1 VDGEELIFTNKRNA
15 QQQLEQEY
23 YDTSKVTLE
32 LLCIISFNN
41 FKSLATLNT
50 ADTKKFL
57 DQVLGFYT
65 LTEYADICK
74 QLRSDNQ
81 SQISLIS
88 NTIEKLESQVKKL
101 EELSNMEVINGD
113 IVSVKQEINSLMVL
127 KDQLTN
133 EFKQELSIV
142 KDRQKDLNG
151 KKITLVTLGKHK
163 KEEID
168 FIEKGVCP
176 TCGAKID
183 QSQLEVKKQER
194 EVLLEQYNTIDKQC
208 KEVLEELVKLDEKYN
223 ANVNEFNSK
232 INESKILLTR
242 LEEQAK
248 RIKIN
253 TSEIEIIKQNIKG
266 NEELLNKYQGEDVEW
281 EQLYNILSVQVRS
294 KILQSFI
301 PALNK
306 NILKYV
312 QRLHLPYIVE
322 FDSNFK
328 CNISI
333 CGMDKD
339 IPVSSLSTGQ
349 LKTVDMVIILGVL
362 GTVIGSNGI
371 NILFLDEL
379 FSNLD
384 AGLRNEMCSVLRESL
399 KPESTIF
406 IISHTDLED
415 KYFDGNI
422 YMKLEVKDFVV
433 NHSAPN
439 ADLMVADFVHQNQDK
454 KEVELKFRHA
464 LSKVEFLFNTLKDS
478 DATVYVQSL
487 KVEKVLTKSTLT
499 VTENTGTDKATKPIL
514 FAWATPTVE
523 QTFVDDYDKTAA
535 VPVDTEKL
543 DANAELDV
551 KALMLTETATNFCT
565 WLVMPQPITNL
576 QVKITYVIGKRQFE
590 SIFPLSATN
599 ITAWGANQYVRYT
612 ITLAPNKISF
622 NPSVEDWDQFDAV
635 EDVEGDSN
643 TTGDQDITMQN

>member
-1 VDGEELIFTNKRNA
+1 MYIQKIKIENFKSIYDPIEIDFSIVNGFWKISGSVGAGKTSIGEAIIYGLFGSVGGKNQADLISWGRKHGMIEIWCTSKARNIYIKRELNSYGQSPIYVEVDGEELIFTNKRNA

-208 KEVLEELVKLDEKYN
+208 KEVLGELVKLDEKHN
-223 ANVNEFNSK
+223 ADVNEFNSK

-422 YMKLEVKDFVV
+422 YMKLEVKDQYEKHSKAIIEKFEE
-433 NHSAPN
+433 NH
-439 ADLMVADFVHQNQDK
+439 
-454 KEVELKFRHA
+454 
-464 LSKVEFLFNTLKDS
+464 
-478 DATVYVQSL
+478 
-487 KVEKVLTKSTLT
+487 
-499 VTENTGTDKATKPIL
+499 
-514 FAWATPTVE
+514 
-523 QTFVDDYDKTAA
+523 
-535 VPVDTEKL
+535 
-543 DANAELDV
+543 
-551 KALMLTETATNFCT
+551 
-565 WLVMPQPITNL
+565 
-576 QVKITYVIGKRQFE
+576 
-590 SIFPLSATN
+590 
-599 ITAWGANQYVRYT
+599 
-612 ITLAPNKISF
+612 
-622 NPSVEDWDQFDAV
+622 
-635 EDVEGDSN
+635 
-643 TTGDQDITMQN
+643 

>member
-1 VDGEELIFTNKRNA
+1 MHIQKIRIENFKSIYEPLEIDFGEVRGFWKISGSVGAGKTSIGEAIIYGLFGTVGGKNQSDLISWGRKHGVVEVWCTSKARNIYIKRELNSYGQSPIYVEVDGEELIFTNKRNA
-15 QQQLEQEY
+15 QTQLEQEY

-65 LTEYADICK
+65 LTEYSDACK
-74 QLRSDNQ
+74 QLRSDNL
-81 SQISLIS
+81 SKINQISS
-88 NTIEKLESQVKKL
+88 TIGKLESQVRKL
-101 EELSNMEVINGD
+101 EEISSMEVITGN
-113 IVSVKQEINSLMVL
+113 IVEVKQEIDSLLIL
-127 KDQLTN
+127 KDQLEKSIKLEILN
-133 EFKQELSIV
+133 KKEEQQELN
-142 KDRQKDLNG
+142 K
-151 KKITLVTLGKHK
+151 KKISLVTLGRHK

-176 TCGAKID
+176 TCGAAID
-183 QSQLEVKKQER
+183 QSQLEIKKKER
-194 EVLLEQYNTIDKQC
+194 DVLLEQYNTVS
-208 KEVLEELVKLDEKYN
+208 KEVDRVVGELRQLDDKMSN
-223 ANVNEFNSK
+223 ATSEYKTK
-232 INESKILLTR
+232 IDESKILLTR

-253 TSEIEIIKQNIKG
+253 TSEIETLKQNIED
-266 NEELLNKYQGEDVEW
+266 NEKLLTEYQSEDASW
-281 EQLYNILSVQVRS
+281 EQLYNILSVQIRS

-328 CNISI
+328 CSISL

-384 AGLRNEMCSVLRESL
+384 AGLRNEMCCVLRESL
-399 KPESTIF
+399 KPDSTIF

-422 YMKLEVKDFVV
+422 YMKLEVKDQYEK
-433 NHSAPN
+433 HSRA
-439 ADLMVADFVHQNQDK
+439 
-454 KEVELKFRHA
+454 
-464 LSKVEFLFNTLKDS
+464 SI
-478 DATVYVQSL
+478 
-487 KVEKVLTKSTLT
+487 EK
-499 VTENTGTDKATKPIL
+499 I
-514 FAWATPTVE
+514 
-523 QTFVDDYDKTAA
+523 
-535 VPVDTEKL
+535 
-543 DANAELDV
+543 
-551 KALMLTETATNFCT
+551 
-565 WLVMPQPITNL
+565 
-576 QVKITYVIGKRQFE
+576 
-590 SIFPLSATN
+590 
-599 ITAWGANQYVRYT
+599 
-612 ITLAPNKISF
+612 
-622 NPSVEDWDQFDAV
+622 
-635 EDVEGDSN
+635 EGDH
-643 TTGDQDITMQN
+643 

>member
-1 VDGEELIFTNKRNA
+1 MYIQKIRIENFKSIYEPLEIDFGEVRGFWKISGSVGAGKTSIGEAIIYGLFGTVGGKNQSDLISWGRKHGVVEVWCTSKARNIYIKRELNSYGQSPIYVEVDGEELIFTNKRNA
-15 QQQLEQEY
+15 QAQLEQEY
-23 YDTSKVTLE
+23 YDTSRVTLE

-65 LTEYADICK
+65 LTEYADVCK
-74 QLRSDNQ
+74 QLRSDNLTKI
-81 SQISLIS
+81 SQISS
-88 NTIEKLESQVKKL
+88 TIGKLESQVRKL
-101 EELSNMEVINGD
+101 EEISRMEVITGN
-113 IVSVKQEINSLMVL
+113 IVEVKQEIDSLLIL
-127 KDQLTN
+127 KEQL
-133 EFKQELSIV
+133 E
-142 KDRQKDLNG
+142 KDIKREILAKKEEQSEWNK
-151 KKITLVTLGKHK
+151 KKISLVTLGRHK

-176 TCGAKID
+176 TCGAPID
-183 QSQLEVKKQER
+183 QSQLEVKKKER
-194 EVLLEQYNTIDKQC
+194 EVLLDQYNTVS
-208 KEVLEELVKLDEKYN
+208 KEVDRVVGELRQLDDKMTTATSEYKT
-223 ANVNEFNSK
+223 K
-232 INESKILLTR
+232 IDESKVLLTR

-253 TSEIEIIKQNIKG
+253 TSEIEVLKQNIEG
-266 NEELLNKYQGEDVEW
+266 NEALLTEYQSEDTSW
-281 EQLYNILSVQVRS
+281 EQLYNILSVQIRS

-328 CNISI
+328 CNISL

-384 AGLRNEMCSVLRESL
+384 AGLRNEMCCVLRESL
-399 KPESTIF
+399 KPDSTIF

-422 YMKLEVKDFVV
+422 YMKLEVKDQYEK
-433 NHSAPN
+433 HSRA
-439 ADLMVADFVHQNQDK
+439 
-454 KEVELKFRHA
+454 
-464 LSKVEFLFNTLKDS
+464 SI
-478 DATVYVQSL
+478 
-487 KVEKVLTKSTLT
+487 EK
-499 VTENTGTDKATKPIL
+499 I
-514 FAWATPTVE
+514 
-523 QTFVDDYDKTAA
+523 
-535 VPVDTEKL
+535 
-543 DANAELDV
+543 
-551 KALMLTETATNFCT
+551 
-565 WLVMPQPITNL
+565 
-576 QVKITYVIGKRQFE
+576 
-590 SIFPLSATN
+590 
-599 ITAWGANQYVRYT
+599 
-612 ITLAPNKISF
+612 
-622 NPSVEDWDQFDAV
+622 
-635 EDVEGDSN
+635 EGDH
-643 TTGDQDITMQN
+643 

>member
-1 VDGEELIFTNKRNA
+1 MQIQKIRIENFKSIYEPLEIDFNDVKGFWKISGSVGAGKTSIGEAIIYGLFGSVGGKNQADLISWGRKHGMIEIWCISKARNIYIKRELNSYGQSPIYVEVDGEELIFTNKRNA

-74 QLRSDNQ
+74 QLRSDNL

-208 KEVLEELVKLDEKYN
+208 KEVLGELVKLDEKHN
-223 ANVNEFNSK
+223 ADVNEFNSK

-312 QRLHLPYIVE
+312 QRLYLPYIVE

-422 YMKLEVKDFVV
+422 YMKLEVKD
-433 NHSAPN
+433 
-439 ADLMVADFVHQNQDK
+439 Q
-454 KEVELKFRHA
+454 
-464 LSKVEFLFNTLKDS
+464 
-478 DATVYVQSL
+478 Y
-487 KVEKVLTKSTLT
+487 EKYS
-499 VTENTGTDKATKPIL
+499 KATI
-514 FAWATPTVE
+514 
-523 QTFVDDYDKTAA
+523 
-535 VPVDTEKL
+535 EKFKE
-543 DANAELDV
+543 NH
-551 KALMLTETATNFCT
+551 
-565 WLVMPQPITNL
+565 
-576 QVKITYVIGKRQFE
+576 
-590 SIFPLSATN
+590 
-599 ITAWGANQYVRYT
+599 
-612 ITLAPNKISF
+612 
-622 NPSVEDWDQFDAV
+622 
-635 EDVEGDSN
+635 
-643 TTGDQDITMQN
+643 

>member
-1 VDGEELIFTNKRNA
+1 MHIQKIRIENFKSIYEPLEIDFGEVRGFWKISGSVGAGKTSIGEAIIYGLFGTVGGKNQSDLISWGRKHGVVEVWCTSKARNIYIKRELNSYGQSPIYVEVDGEELIFTNKRNA
-15 QQQLEQEY
+15 QAQLEQEY
-23 YDTSKVTLE
+23 YDTSRVTLE

-65 LTEYADICK
+65 LTEYSDACK
-74 QLRSDNQ
+74 QLRSDNLAKIN
-81 SQISLIS
+81 QISS
-88 NTIEKLESQVKKL
+88 TIGKLESQVRKL
-101 EELSNMEVINGD
+101 EEISRMEVITGN
-113 IVSVKQEINSLMVL
+113 IVEVKQEIDSLLVL
-127 KDQLTN
+127 KEQL
-133 EFKQELSIV
+133 E
-142 KDRQKDLNG
+142 KDIKLEILAKKEEQSEWNK
-151 KKITLVTLGKHK
+151 KKISLVTLGRHK

-176 TCGAKID
+176 TCGAPID
-183 QSQLEVKKQER
+183 QSQLEVKKKER
-194 EVLLEQYNTIDKQC
+194 EVLLDQYNSVS
-208 KEVLEELVKLDEKYN
+208 KEVDRVVGELRQLDDKMTN
-223 ANVNEFNSK
+223 ATSEYKTK
-232 INESKILLTR
+232 IDESKVLLTR

-253 TSEIEIIKQNIKG
+253 TSEIEVLKQNIEG
-266 NEELLNKYQGEDVEW
+266 NEMLLTEYQSEDASW
-281 EQLYNILSVQVRS
+281 EQLYNILSVQIRS

-328 CNISI
+328 CSISL

-384 AGLRNEMCSVLRESL
+384 AGLRNEMCCVLRESL
-399 KPESTIF
+399 KPDSTIF

-422 YMKLEVKDFVV
+422 YMKLEVKDQYEK
-433 NHSAPN
+433 HSRA
-439 ADLMVADFVHQNQDK
+439 
-454 KEVELKFRHA
+454 
-464 LSKVEFLFNTLKDS
+464 SI
-478 DATVYVQSL
+478 
-487 KVEKVLTKSTLT
+487 EK
-499 VTENTGTDKATKPIL
+499 I
-514 FAWATPTVE
+514 
-523 QTFVDDYDKTAA
+523 
-535 VPVDTEKL
+535 
-543 DANAELDV
+543 
-551 KALMLTETATNFCT
+551 
-565 WLVMPQPITNL
+565 
-576 QVKITYVIGKRQFE
+576 
-590 SIFPLSATN
+590 
-599 ITAWGANQYVRYT
+599 
-612 ITLAPNKISF
+612 
-622 NPSVEDWDQFDAV
+622 
-635 EDVEGDSN
+635 EGDH
-643 TTGDQDITMQN
+643 

>member
-1 VDGEELIFTNKRNA
+1 MYIQRIRIENFKSIYDPIEIDFSIVNGFWKISGSVGAGKTSIGEAIIYGLFGSVGGKNQSDLISWGRKHGMVEIWCTSKARNIYIKRELNSYGQSPIYVEVDGEELIFTNKRNA
-15 QQQLEQEY
+15 QQQLESEY
-23 YDTSKVTLE
+23 FDTSRVTLE

-41 FKSLATLNT
+41 FKSLATLNSS
-50 ADTKKFL
+50 DTKKFL

-65 LTEYADICK
+65 LSEYADICK
-74 QLRSDNQ
+74 QFRSDNQ

-101 EELSNMEVINGD
+101 EELSHMEVINGD
-113 IVSVKQEINSLMVL
+113 IVSVKQEINSLMSI
-127 KDQLTN
+127 KEQLSN
-133 EFKQELSIV
+133 DIKQEICTI
-142 KDRQKDLNG
+142 KDKQKELNS
-151 KKITLVTLGKHK
+151 KKITLVTLGKNK
-163 KEEID
+163 KQEID
-168 FIEKGVCP
+168 FIEKGICP

-183 QSQLEVKKQER
+183 QSQLEIKKQER
-194 EVLLEQYNTIDKQC
+194 ETLLEQYNIIDKQC
-208 KEVLEELVKLDEKYN
+208 KEVLEELAKLDEKYSININEYN
-223 ANVNEFNSK
+223 AK
-232 INESKILLTR
+232 INESKTLLTR

-266 NEELLNKYQGEDVEW
+266 NEELLNKYQGEDAEW

-339 IPVSSLSTGQ
+339 VPVSSLSTGQ

-362 GTVIGSNGI
+362 GTIIGSNGI

-399 KPESTIF
+399 KPDSTIF

-422 YMKLEVKDFVV
+422 YMKLEVRDQYEK
-433 NHSAPN
+433 HS
-439 ADLMVADFVHQNQDK
+439 
-454 KEVELKFRHA
+454 
-464 LSKVEFLFNTLKDS
+464 
-478 DATVYVQSL
+478 
-487 KVEKVLTKSTLT
+487 
-499 VTENTGTDKATKPIL
+499 KATI
-514 FAWATPTVE
+514 
-523 QTFVDDYDKTAA
+523 
-535 VPVDTEKL
+535 EK
-543 DANAELDV
+543 
-551 KALMLTETATNFCT
+551 
-565 WLVMPQPITNL
+565 
-576 QVKITYVIGKRQFE
+576 FE
-590 SIFPLSATN
+590 EN
-599 ITAWGANQYVRYT
+599 H
-612 ITLAPNKISF
+612 
-622 NPSVEDWDQFDAV
+622 
-635 EDVEGDSN
+635 
-643 TTGDQDITMQN
+643 

>member
-1 VDGEELIFTNKRNA
+1 MYIQKIRIENFKSIYDPIEIDFSIVNGFWKISGSVGAGKTSIGEAIIYGLFGSVGGKNQADLISWGRKHGMIEIWCTSKARNIYIKRELNSYGQSPIYVEVDGEELIFTNKRNA
-15 QQQLEQEY
+15 QQQLESEY
-23 YDTSKVTLE
+23 FDTSRVTLE

-41 FKSLATLNT
+41 FKSLATLNSS
-50 ADTKKFL
+50 DTKKFL

-65 LTEYADICK
+65 LSEYADICK
-74 QLRSDNQ
+74 QFRSDNQ

-101 EELSNMEVINGD
+101 EELSRMEVINGD
-113 IVSVKQEINSLMVL
+113 IVSVKQEINSLMSI
-127 KDQLTN
+127 KEQLSN
-133 EFKQELSIV
+133 DIKQEICV
-142 KDRQKDLNG
+142 TKDKQKELNG
-151 KKITLVTLGKHK
+151 KKITLVTLGKNK
-163 KEEID
+163 KQEID
-168 FIEKGVCP
+168 FLEKGICP

-183 QSQLEVKKQER
+183 QSQLEIKKQER
-194 EVLLEQYNTIDKQC
+194 EALLEQYNIIDKQC
-208 KEVLEELVKLDEKYN
+208 KEVLEELAKLDEKYSININEYN
-223 ANVNEFNSK
+223 AK
-232 INESKILLTR
+232 INESKTLLTR

-253 TSEIEIIKQNIKG
+253 TSEIEIIKQNING
-266 NEELLNKYQGEDVEW
+266 NEELLNKYQGEDAEW

-339 IPVSSLSTGQ
+339 VPVSSLSTGQ

-362 GTVIGSNGI
+362 GTIIGSNGI

-399 KPESTIF
+399 KPDSTIF

-422 YMKLEVKDFVV
+422 YMKLEVKDQYEK
-433 NHSAPN
+433 HS
-439 ADLMVADFVHQNQDK
+439 
-454 KEVELKFRHA
+454 
-464 LSKVEFLFNTLKDS
+464 
-478 DATVYVQSL
+478 
-487 KVEKVLTKSTLT
+487 
-499 VTENTGTDKATKPIL
+499 KATI
-514 FAWATPTVE
+514 
-523 QTFVDDYDKTAA
+523 
-535 VPVDTEKL
+535 EK
-543 DANAELDV
+543 
-551 KALMLTETATNFCT
+551 
-565 WLVMPQPITNL
+565 
-576 QVKITYVIGKRQFE
+576 FE
-590 SIFPLSATN
+590 EN
-599 ITAWGANQYVRYT
+599 H
-612 ITLAPNKISF
+612 
-622 NPSVEDWDQFDAV
+622 
-635 EDVEGDSN
+635 
-643 TTGDQDITMQN
+643 

>member
-1 VDGEELIFTNKRNA
+1 MQIQKIRIENFKSIYEPLEIDFNDVRGFWKISGSVGAGKTSIGEAIIYGLFGTVGGKNQADLISWGRKHGMIEVWCNSKARNIYIKRELNSYGQSPIYVEVDGEELIFTNKRNA
-15 QQQLEQEY
+15 QTQLEQEY
-23 YDTSKVTLE
+23 YDTSRVTLE

-65 LTEYADICK
+65 LTEYSDACK
-74 QLRSDNQ
+74 QLRSDNL
-81 SQISLIS
+81 SKINQISS
-88 NTIEKLESQVKKL
+88 TIGKLESQVRKL
-101 EELSNMEVINGD
+101 EEISSMEVITGN
-113 IVSVKQEINSLMVL
+113 IVEVKQEIDSLLVL
-127 KDQLTN
+127 KEQLEKDIKLEILAKKEEQQ
-133 EFKQELSIV
+133 EFNK
-142 KDRQKDLNG
+142 
-151 KKITLVTLGKHK
+151 KKISLVTLGRHK

-176 TCGAKID
+176 TCGAAID
-183 QSQLEVKKQER
+183 QSQLEIKKKER
-194 EVLLEQYNTIDKQC
+194 EVLLEQYNTVS
-208 KEVLEELVKLDEKYN
+208 KEVDRVVGELRQLDDKMSN
-223 ANVNEFNSK
+223 ATSEYKTK
-232 INESKILLTR
+232 IDESKILLTR

-253 TSEIEIIKQNIKG
+253 TSEIEILKQNIEG
-266 NEELLNKYQGEDVEW
+266 NEKLLTEYQSEDASW
-281 EQLYNILSVQVRS
+281 EQLYNILSVQIRS

-328 CNISI
+328 CSISL

-384 AGLRNEMCSVLRESL
+384 AGLRNEMCCVLRESL
-399 KPESTIF
+399 KPDSTIF

-422 YMKLEVKDFVV
+422 YMKLEVKDQYEKHSRVV
-433 NHSAPN
+433 I
-439 ADLMVADFVHQNQDK
+439 
-454 KEVELKFRHA
+454 EKF
-464 LSKVEFLFNTLKDS
+464 E
-478 DATVYVQSL
+478 
-487 KVEKVLTKSTLT
+487 
-499 VTENTGTDKATKPIL
+499 ENL
-514 FAWATPTVE
+514 
-523 QTFVDDYDKTAA
+523 
-535 VPVDTEKL
+535 
-543 DANAELDV
+543 
-551 KALMLTETATNFCT
+551 
-565 WLVMPQPITNL
+565 
-576 QVKITYVIGKRQFE
+576 
-590 SIFPLSATN
+590 
-599 ITAWGANQYVRYT
+599 
-612 ITLAPNKISF
+612 
-622 NPSVEDWDQFDAV
+622 
-635 EDVEGDSN
+635 
-643 TTGDQDITMQN
+643 

>member
-1 VDGEELIFTNKRNA
+1 MYIRKIRIENFKSIYDPIEIDFSIVNGFWKISGSVGAGKTSIGEAIIYGLFGSVGGKNQADLISWGRKHGMIEIWCTSKARNIYIKRELNSYGQSPIYVEVDGEELIFTNKRNA

-208 KEVLEELVKLDEKYN
+208 KEVLGELVKLDEKHN
-223 ANVNEFNSK
+223 ANINEFNSK

-422 YMKLEVKDFVV
+422 YMKLEVKDQYEK
-433 NHSAPN
+433 HS
-439 ADLMVADFVHQNQDK
+439 
-454 KEVELKFRHA
+454 
-464 LSKVEFLFNTLKDS
+464 
-478 DATVYVQSL
+478 
-487 KVEKVLTKSTLT
+487 
-499 VTENTGTDKATKPIL
+499 KATI
-514 FAWATPTVE
+514 
-523 QTFVDDYDKTAA
+523 
-535 VPVDTEKL
+535 EK
-543 DANAELDV
+543 
-551 KALMLTETATNFCT
+551 
-565 WLVMPQPITNL
+565 
-576 QVKITYVIGKRQFE
+576 FE
-590 SIFPLSATN
+590 EN
-599 ITAWGANQYVRYT
+599 H
-612 ITLAPNKISF
+612 
-622 NPSVEDWDQFDAV
+622 
-635 EDVEGDSN
+635 
-643 TTGDQDITMQN
+643 

>member
-1 VDGEELIFTNKRNA
+1 MYIRKIRIENFKSIYDPIEIDFSIVNGFWKISGSVGAGKTSIGEAIIYGLFGSVGGKNQADLISWGRKHGMIEIWCISKARNIYIKRELNSYGQSPIYVEVDGEELIFTNKRNA

-208 KEVLEELVKLDEKYN
+208 KEVLGELVKLDEKHN
-223 ANVNEFNSK
+223 ADVNEFNSK

-422 YMKLEVKDFVV
+422 YMKLEVKDQYEK
-433 NHSAPN
+433 HS
-439 ADLMVADFVHQNQDK
+439 
-454 KEVELKFRHA
+454 
-464 LSKVEFLFNTLKDS
+464 
-478 DATVYVQSL
+478 
-487 KVEKVLTKSTLT
+487 
-499 VTENTGTDKATKPIL
+499 KATI
-514 FAWATPTVE
+514 
-523 QTFVDDYDKTAA
+523 
-535 VPVDTEKL
+535 EKFKE
-543 DANAELDV
+543 NH
-551 KALMLTETATNFCT
+551 
-565 WLVMPQPITNL
+565 
-576 QVKITYVIGKRQFE
+576 
-590 SIFPLSATN
+590 
-599 ITAWGANQYVRYT
+599 
-612 ITLAPNKISF
+612 
-622 NPSVEDWDQFDAV
+622 
-635 EDVEGDSN
+635 
-643 TTGDQDITMQN
+643 